1 MSLTPP
7 VIAGIVI
14 VVIVAGCLL
23 SAVVWPQRPLLS
35 PFRKRHGTAPRW
47 RGRGTNA
54 VDQPEFKRPKNEGDL
69 L

>member
-23 SAVVWPQRPLLS
+23 SAAVWPQRALLS
-35 PFRKRHGTAPRW
+35 PFRRRFGTAPRW
-47 RGRGTNA
+47 RGRGTNV
-54 VDQPEFKRPKNEGDL
+54 VDQPEFKRPTNEGDL